1 MMVHV
6 FDLGKVNREE
16 GVSTQ
21 QAVRENL
28 DRLKIGQELE
38 VVKWS
43 KTRGAAHLVGLP
55 AFCPRPGAAGV

>member
-6 FDLGKVNREE
+6 LDLGKANREE

-28 DRLKIGQELE
+28 DRLKIGKELE

-43 KTRGAAHLVGLP
+43 KTRDIKLP
-55 AFCPRPGAAGV
+55 PSGEKGS

>member
-1 MMVHV
+1 LGSGHV
-6 FDLGKVNREE
+6 FDLGKANREE

-43 KTRGAAHLVGLP
+43 KTREIKLP
-55 AFCPRPGAAGV
+55 QSKLNRRCKRKK